1 MMIRELTTF
10 EDGCL
15 RKAIAEEP
23 KPSLKELPHLAQ
35 MKDRPI
41 HKTEGEAKERKRK
54 TEATSGTLQ
63 K

>member
-35 MKDRPI
+35 IKRFV
-41 HKTEGEAKERKRK
+41 AKIASWGKKRK
-54 TEATSGTLQ
+54 